1 MIWGCQPL
9 GSLHLSF
16 APTRQISRGAAAPM
30 RIRTPS
36 TISTIRSANIGSS
49 AVFAFPWQKKKG
61 RKRPWGRK
69 ISTKRLQIWAPQP
82 SETRVEHNDT
92 ARKLQPH
99 SGHHVLRQMT
109 MNDIWL
115 QRANHCKEGK
125 TEELAL
131 ALSDV
136 PSGELTFCYGKSP
149 CLLGK
154 STISTGP
161 FSIANCFLWF
171 SRWCP

>member
-1 MIWGCQPL
+1 
-9 GSLHLSF
+9 
-16 APTRQISRGAAAPM
+16 M
-30 RIRTPS
+30 RIRSPS

-49 AVFAFPWQKKKG
+49 AVFAFPWQDKG

-115 QRANHCKEGK
+115 QRGKHCKQGK
-125 TEELAL
+125 TTELAL
-131 ALSDV
+131 ALFDV
-136 PSGELTFCYGKSP
+136 EETLLLMSLKNLCLPPLNLWDFSGPISAIHHIATFGSVAFTVAVTCANSP
-149 CLLGK
+149 GIWARCLVQSAWNFG
-154 STISTGP
+154 
-161 FSIANCFLWF
+161 WE
-171 SRWCP
+171 